1 MVQWYPTMYHHVRIT
16 RAFART
22 GCIIWYIESANGTRY
37 GTRKESIPLSYT
49 LHGTLYQP
57 VGSRRDE
64 SPTFPP
70 FFGTQWYTD
79 WYPHG
84 LSRTDPQAEANQ
96 SDS

>member
-1 MVQWYPTMYHHVRIT
+1 MVQWYPTLYQPVRIT
-16 RAFART
+16 RAFARK
-22 GCIIWYIESANGTRY
+22 GCTIWYIESTVGTRY
-37 GTRKESIPLSYT
+37 GTRKESTPKYYT

-64 SPTFPP
+64 SPTFSP

-84 LSRTDPQAEANQ
+84 HLATVPPSASKQ